1 MHFQSLLQLAI
12 AMASGLSM
20 VMPAMAAPTSDT
32 GLQSDNELTS
42 YWGHCKTHENA
53 CHWSGKD
60 KAGICTCAPNYPCK
74 VDNGGCYYV
83 HTTMVCNCQTN
94 G

>member
-20 VMPAMAAPTSDT
+20 VMPAMAAPTSDN
-32 GLQSDNELTS
+32 GLQSDNDLTS
-42 YWGHCKTHENA
+42 YWG
-53 CHWSGKD
+53 
-60 KAGICTCAPNYPCK
+60 CK

-83 HTTMVCNCQTN
+83 DTTMVCNCQTN